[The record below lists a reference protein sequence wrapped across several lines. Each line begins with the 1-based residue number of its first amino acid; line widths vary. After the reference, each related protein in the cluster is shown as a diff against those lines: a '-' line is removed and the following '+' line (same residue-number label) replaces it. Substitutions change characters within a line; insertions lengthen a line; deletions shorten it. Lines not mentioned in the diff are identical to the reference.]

1 MKAKIIES
9 IAFHI
14 GVLYGFLNSFIKA
27 KIILCRKEK
36 NEKK

>member
-1 MKAKIIES
+1 MKAKIIER

-14 GVLYGFLNSFIKA
+14 GVLSGFIKGFIQA

-36 NEKK
+36 NE